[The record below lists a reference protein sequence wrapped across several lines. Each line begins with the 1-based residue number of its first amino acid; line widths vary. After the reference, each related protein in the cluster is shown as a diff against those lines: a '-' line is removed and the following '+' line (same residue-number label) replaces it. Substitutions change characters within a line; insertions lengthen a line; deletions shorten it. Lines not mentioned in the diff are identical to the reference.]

1 MVCVPHSVFTKYFE
15 IGGHALNV
23 IHAGRSTLP
32 GVPPDFSLGKCL
44 VFLHG
49 AGSNG
54 SIWHRQIRHFS
65 KRQSPLA
72 FDFPGHGRSSGTE
85 GLPTIAAYAEVTL
98 QLLDRLAVRRAV
110 VVGTSMGGLVAIDIA
125 LRDPER
131 VEALVLLSC
140 AARVKLPPKLIETWH
155 QVTAGRIPQPFT
167 PYGYGDGMP
176 IEVLREGWENQ
187 AHTDPRVR
195 HSDLLAVDGAD
206 YRSRLAEIRMPALVV
221 SGTKDPLAPPA
232 ICTALA
238 AGITCARQVEI
249 EGAGHFLYRE
259 VPEALHAAIDS
270 FLDSL

>member
-15 IGGHALNV
+15 IGGRALNV
-23 IHAGRSTLP
+23 FHTGRSTLP
-32 GVPPDFSLGKCL
+32 GVPPDLGLGKCL

-65 KRQSPLA
+65 KRRSPLA

-85 GLPTIAAYAEVTL
+85 GLSTIAAHSEVTL
-98 QLLDRLAVRRAV
+98 ELLDRLSVRRAV
-110 VVGTSMGGLVAIDIA
+110 LVGTSMGGLVAIDLA

-140 AARVKLPPKLIETWH
+140 AARVRIPPKLIETWR
-155 QVTAGRIPQPFT
+155 QVTAGRISQPFT
-167 PYGYGDGMP
+167 PDGYGDGVP
-176 IEVLREGWENQ
+176 IEILREGWEEQ
-187 AHTDPRVR
+187 TRTDPRVR
-195 HSDLLAVDGAD
+195 HSDLLAVDGVD
-206 YRSRLAEIRMPALVV
+206 YRSRLVEIRMPALIV
-221 SGTKDPLAPPA
+221 SGTKDPLVPPA
-232 ICTALA
+232 VGAALA
-238 AGITCARQVEI
+238 AGIPRARRVEI

-259 VPEALHAAIDS
+259 APDALHAAIDS